1 MNRSLLV
8 IALFTAASAAL
19 VAQEGNQSTPYSGV
33 STPPPDETITA
44 DPIAPPAT
52 PIAKPPAGQPMEPPP
67 AAPVQPMPQ
76 ATMPAP
82 PMQQR
87 ANPWVTGT
95 DDGIVQVAPP
105 SIQAGQPML
114 TSRGNAF
121 DPDGDIVHPEPL
133 PPGVMGAGMKIRVRL
148 MDDLSSGRTAD
159 GQPFRSQVSADVE
172 QDGQIL
178 IPAGAEIDGRVTNVS
193 TGHFGGQ
200 GSMILRPERV
210 LLPDGSSYHLNA
222 VVTQTP
228 MSRTHVG
235 AEGVIRANDN
245 IKRDVLEYGGAVGVG
260 VVAGASLGGPIGALA
275 GGLVG
280 ASVVTVHLLVNHPQ
294 ARINAGDVLVL
305 TLTENMRLETANRIG
320 E

>member
-8 IALFTAASAAL
+8 IALFAAASAAL
-19 VAQEGNQSTPYSGV
+19 VAQEGNQSSPYSGV
-33 STPPPDETITA
+33 SNPPPDETITA
-44 DPIAPPAT
+44 DPVAPPAT
-52 PIAKPPAGQPMEPPP
+52 PIAKPPAGQPMESQP
-67 AAPVQPMPQ
+67 AVPAQPMPQ
-76 ATMPAP
+76 ATMPP
-82 PMQQR
+82 VPMQQ
-87 ANPWVTGT
+87 PGSQFVTGT

-105 SIQAGQPML
+105 MQMGQPTL
-114 TSRGNAF
+114 ATRDGAY

-133 PPGVMGAGMKIRVRL
+133 PPGVMSAGMRIRVRL
-148 MDDLSSGRTAD
+148 MDDISSGRTEK
-159 GQPFRSQVSADVE
+159 GQPFRSKVSADVE
-172 QDGQIL
+172 QNGQIL
-178 IPAGAEIDGRVTNVS
+178 IPVGSEIDGRVVDVS

-210 LLPDGSSYHLNA
+210 ILPDGSSYHLNA

-235 AEGVIRANDN
+235 SEGVIRANDN
-245 IKRDVLEYGGAVGVG
+245 IKRDSLEYGGAVGVG
-260 VVAGASLGGPIGALA
+260 VVAGATLGGPVGALA

-280 ASVVTVHLLVNHPQ
+280 AGIVTVHLLVNHPQ
-294 ARINAGDVLVL
+294 ARIDAGDVLVL